1 MERHLWTKNPQLFL
15 LESFVLYFVLVC
27 DLFPRPKKIKLPF
40 LKVTVSESYRF
51 YVVESYRCPK
61 VTVFLGRKLPF
72 FVKKLPFFVI
82 KLPFISESYRFGF
95 SKKINGNFDT
105 DKVTVYWH
113 KVTVFSSQS
122 YRFCEKVTV
131 FIDRKFQRNYKIQ
144 NQIHSL
150 ITSTNLNTLL
160 WC

>member
-40 LKVTVSESYRF
+40 LKDTVS
-51 YVVESYRCPK
+51 ESYRCPK
-61 VTVFLGRKLPF
+61 VTVYLGRKLPF

-95 SKKINGNFDT
+95 S
-105 DKVTVYWH
+105 
-113 KVTVFSSQS
+113 
-122 YRFCEKVTV
+122 
-131 FIDRKFQRNYKIQ
+131 
-144 NQIHSL
+144 
-150 ITSTNLNTLL
+150 
-160 WC
+160 

>member
-1 MERHLWTKNPQLFL
+1 MVWLDISWWNRVRYKVT
-15 LESFVLYFVLVC
+15 V
-27 DLFPRPKKIKLPF
+27 FPRPKKIKLPF

-131 FIDRKFQRNYKIQ
+131 VMKVTVFVGRKLTF
-144 NQIHSL
+144 
-150 ITSTNLNTLL
+150 
-160 WC
+160 WCR